1 MPTQDAERREYY
13 RIEDRVALQITPLSA
28 EQIETQQPLYDDSA
42 LFGLLGELGLMD
54 YETQHLLRQI
64 DDQNRNLG
72 AFLRLL
78 NKRVDLIA
86 QALAQ
91 QVCNEFGDVQT
102 VMLSE
107 DGISFNHEQALAGDT
122 QLALRML
129 LMPQALGLLLR
140 ARVIHCQPQENGQ
153 YEIGAQFEALTDAQR
168 QLLARHILQ
177 KQALARRQ
185 ARELSEQ
192 P

>member
-13 RIEDRVALQITPLSA
+13 RIEDRVALQITPLTA
-28 EQIETQQPLYDDSA
+28 EQIATQQPLHDDSA
-42 LFGLLGELGLMD
+42 LFSLLGELGLMD

-86 QALAQ
+86 QAMAQ
-91 QVCNEFGDVQT
+91 QVCGEFGDVQT

-107 DGISFNHEQALAGDT
+107 GGISFTHEHALASDSK
-122 QLALRML
+122 LALRIL
-129 LMPQALGLLLR
+129 LMPQALGVLLR
-140 ARVIHCQPQENGQ
+140 ARVVHCQLQKNGQ

-185 ARELSEQ
+185 ARELSDQ